1 MSDSENTDMDVD
13 PEFEVVAAIDFG
25 TTYSGYAYS
34 MTDDYKKD
42 KLNISS
48 ATWKSATMISPKT
61 PTSVLLDSDK
71 ALVAF
76 GYDAES
82 EYTLLAEKNEHE
94 DFYYFRRFKME
105 LFNEIRDSKL
115 TLKTTI
121 RDINNKRLPAID
133 VFAHAIGYL
142 QKHLLDHLN
151 NRGMEII
158 HQHKIHWV
166 LTIPAIWDDPAKQFM
181 REAAKRANIPSEN
194 LTMAL
199 EPEAASI
206 YCKHLSLEQGQ
217 DQKGF
222 SVFQEGSRYLV
233 LDAGGG
239 TVDITIHEIQKDG
252 RIRELELASG
262 GPWGGTY
269 VDKAFYKVL
278 SEILGSKEFETYK
291 REHALDVMEI
301 YREFELQKR
310 FLESECEQGEQ
321 KTPSRNITIKM
332 PVTLKNYCKQIHHKD
347 IQVVTSEASC
357 GEGLTWNLDKLRI
370 SSKRLSDMFSEVCDD
385 IVKHITKLL
394 ESSKVKGTKTILMVG
409 GFSES
414 QFLEGKIRSSFPDMD
429 VVVPKEAGLAVLK
442 GAVLFGHE
450 PNEISVRVARLTYG
464 VCTCEEFD
472 KVKELHPRTKPK
484 LMNNK
489 YYCENIF
496 SKHVQKGDVLEKEE
510 TQEGRPYVPLHPG
523 QKSIIF
529 NIYTSTEDNPKF
541 IDDDGCKYL
550 GTLEV
555 DLSKLNYG
563 SRKSVRV
570 KFIFGG
576 TEIKVVGKI
585 EDTNEEVEVNFN
597 FLEESP
603 NALDEKDVYLDK

>member
-1 MSDSENTDMDVD
+1 MNID

-48 ATWKSATMISPKT
+48 AQWKSATMISPKT
-61 PTSVLLDSDK
+61 PTSVLLNSDK

-94 DFYYFRRFKME
+94 NYYYFRRFKME

-121 RDINNKRLPAID
+121 RDINDKRLPAID
-133 VFAHAIGYL
+133 VFAHAIRYL
-142 QKHLLDHLN
+142 QQHLLDYLN
-151 NRGMEII
+151 SRGMETID
-158 HQHKIHWV
+158 QQKIHWV

-206 YCKHLSLEQGQ
+206 YCKHLSLEKGE
-217 DQKGF
+217 DQKSF

-252 RIRELELASG
+252 KIRELELASG

-269 VDKAFYKVL
+269 VDKAFYRVL
-278 SEILGSKEFETYK
+278 SEILGPEEFETYQ
-291 REHALDVMEI
+291 REHALDIMEI

-310 FLESECEQGEQ
+310 FLEPGCEQGDQ
-321 KTPSRNITIKM
+321 KTSSRNITIKM
-332 PVTLKNYCKQIHHKD
+332 PVTLKNYCKKTHNKD

-357 GEGLTWNLDKLRI
+357 GEGFTWNLDKLRI

-385 IVKHITKLL
+385 IVNHVRKLL
-394 ESSKVKGTKTILMVG
+394 KSPKAKGTKTILMVG

-414 QFLEGKIRSSFPDMD
+414 QFLQGKIGKSFPDLD
-429 VVVPKEAGLAVLK
+429 VIVPNEAGLAVLK

-472 KVKELHPRTKPK
+472 TERHPLSKRKI
-484 LMNNK
+484 MNNRQ
-489 YYCENIF
+489 YCEDIF

-510 TQEGRPYVPLHPG
+510 NKEGRPYVPLHPG
-523 QKSIIF
+523 QNSIVF
-529 NIYTSTEDNPKF
+529 NIYTSTEDDPQF
-541 IDDDGCKYL
+541 IDDCSCNYL
-550 GTLEV
+550 GTLEI
-555 DLSKLNYG
+555 DLSKLSRG

-570 KFIFGG
+570 KFLFGG

-585 EDTNEEVEVNFN
+585 EDTNEEVEVKFN
-597 FLEESP
+597 FLEEMP
-603 NALDEKDVYLDK
+603 NVLDEKDVYLDK

>member
-1 MSDSENTDMDVD
+1 MNID

-48 ATWKSATMISPKT
+48 AQWKSATMISPKT
-61 PTSVLLDSDK
+61 PTSVLLNSDK

-94 DFYYFRRFKME
+94 NYYYFRRFKME

-121 RDINNKRLPAID
+121 RDINDKRLPAID
-133 VFAHAIGYL
+133 VFAHAIRYL
-142 QKHLLDHLN
+142 QQHLLDYLN
-151 NRGMEII
+151 SRGMETID
-158 HQHKIHWV
+158 QQKIHWV

-206 YCKHLSLEQGQ
+206 YCKHLSLEKGE
-217 DQKGF
+217 DQKSF

-252 RIRELELASG
+252 KIRELELASG

-269 VDKAFYKVL
+269 VDKAFYRVL
-278 SEILGSKEFETYK
+278 SEILGPEEFETYQ
-291 REHALDVMEI
+291 REHALDIMEI

-310 FLESECEQGEQ
+310 FLEPGCEQGDQ
-321 KTPSRNITIKM
+321 KTSSRNITIKM
-332 PVTLKNYCKQIHHKD
+332 PVTLKNYCKKIHNKD

-357 GEGLTWNLDKLRI
+357 GEGFTWNLDKLRI

-385 IVKHITKLL
+385 IVNHVRKLL
-394 ESSKVKGTKTILMVG
+394 KSPKAKGTKTILMVG

-414 QFLEGKIRSSFPDMD
+414 QFLQGKIGKSFPDLD
-429 VVVPKEAGLAVLK
+429 VIVPNEAGLAVLK

-472 KVKELHPRTKPK
+472 TERHPLSKRKI
-484 LMNNK
+484 MNNRQ
-489 YYCENIF
+489 YCEDIF
-496 SKHVQKGDVLEKEE
+496 SKHVQKGDVLEKENK
-510 TQEGRPYVPLHPG
+510 EGRPYVPLHPG
-523 QKSIIF
+523 QNSIVF
-529 NIYTSTEDNPKF
+529 NIYTSTEDDPQF
-541 IDDDGCKYL
+541 IDDCSCNYL
-550 GTLEV
+550 GTLEI
-555 DLSKLNYG
+555 DLSKLSRG

-570 KFIFGG
+570 KFLFGG

-585 EDTNEEVEVNFN
+585 EDTNEEVEVKFN
-597 FLEESP
+597 FLEEMP
-603 NALDEKDVYLDK
+603 NVLDEKDVYLDK